1 MARTRAKF
9 QCLSVTDHGHNKSVK
24 LNVVYSRVEGSENR
38 DFTKAT
44 PSGTIEM
51 TIDNPVA
58 AVQFVPQRYYY
69 VDFQECPEEK
79 QSNERGSAY
88 QKKDYRHEP
97 ENLNPTESA

>member
-24 LNVVYSRVEGSENR
+24 LGVVYSRKEGTENR

-51 TIDNPVA
+51 SIDNPA
-58 AVQFVPQRYYY
+58 AALQFIPQKYYY
-69 VDFQECPEEK
+69 VDFVQCPEEAEGWGK
-79 QSNERGSAY
+79 
-88 QKKDYRHEP
+88 P
-97 ENLNPTESA
+97 ENLNPA